1 MTNLKRNL
9 WVTFDL
15 WGTLFIDRPE
25 LDDARNAMRCERMCQ
40 VLSESKTTVSEEEM
54 KKGYEQ
60 TATQFQA
67 IWRSNKELLTMEQIR
82 LIMNAA
88 GLNDFVLNSGTA
100 KKLESAY
107 VDPIF
112 DAPPELNDDAVTTL
126 QEMRKQV
133 RGIGLISNTGR
144 SPGTALRE
152 LLRKYGVLGF
162 FDSTVFSDQVG
173 SRKPDRQIFEKAVTA
188 LGTEP
193 AKVVHIGDDPE
204 ADAWGAKNAG
214 MKALLLDYPI
224 PEGFMDRPTSL
235 FALSRFDRRV
245 PDSEIRPDGRISSLR
260 EALDFLDAQ
269 D

>member
-1 MTNLKRNL
+1 
-9 WVTFDL
+9 
-15 WGTLFIDRPE
+15 
-25 LDDARNAMRCERMCQ
+25 MRCERVHR
-40 VLSESKTTVSEEEM
+40 VLSESDTRVSVEKV
-54 KKGYEQ
+54 KKAYEQ
-60 TATQFQA
+60 SAIRFQA

-88 GLNDFVLNSGTA
+88 GLRDFVLDSGTA
-100 KKLESAY
+100 RKLESAY

-112 DAPPELNDDAVTTL
+112 DAPPELNRDAVTTL
-126 QEMRKQV
+126 QEMRNQV

-152 LLRKYGVLGF
+152 LLGKYGVLKF
-162 FDSTVFSDQVG
+162 FDSMVFSDQVG

-193 AKVVHIGDDPE
+193 ANVVHIGDDPE
-204 ADAWGAKNAG
+204 ADAWGAKRAG
-214 MKALLLDYPI
+214 MKALLFNYPI
-224 PEGFMDRPTSL
+224 PEGFRNRPTSL
-235 FALSRFDRRV
+235 FALSRSDRRV
-245 PDSEIRPDGRISSLR
+245 PDSEIRPDGTISSLR

>member
-1 MTNLKRNL
+1 VTSSKRNL

-25 LDDARNAMRCERMCQ
+25 LDDARNGMRCERMCR
-40 VLSESKTTVSEEEM
+40 VLSETGNRVSEEDM

-88 GLNDFVLNSGTA
+88 GISDFVVDSGTA
-100 KKLESAY
+100 RKLERAY

-112 DAPPELNDDAVTTL
+112 DFPPELNDDAATTL
-126 QEMRKQV
+126 QEVRSKV
-133 RGIGLISNTGR
+133 RGMGLISNTGR

-162 FDSTVFSDQVG
+162 FDSTVFSDEVS
-173 SRKPDRQIFEKAVTA
+173 SRKPDRQIFVKAVTS
-188 LGTEP
+188 LGTDP
-193 AKVVHIGDDPE
+193 AKVVHIVDDPE
-204 ADAWGAKNAG
+204 ADVWGAKNAG
-214 MKALLLDYPI
+214 MKALLYDYPI
-224 PEGFMDRPTSL
+224 PDGFKSRPSSL

-260 EALDFLDAQ
+260 EALGFLDAQ